1 MHGYIDFNID
11 DHREDYH
18 HMQTYSFVHCLCCYQ
33 VQCMPLN
40 HPLPINPE
48 KRSNQ
53 THISVARNR
62 ERVLTFVID
71 YQRSQ
76 PRKLLIQLKQEI
88 EINFC
93 MKARKIFRYHL
104 Y

>member
-1 MHGYIDFNID
+1 MYIETMDEYIDFNID

-53 THISVARNR
+53 SKPIYQLQGIER
-62 ERVLTFVID
+62 E
-71 YQRSQ
+71 S
-76 PRKLLIQLKQEI
+76 LLL
-88 EINFC
+88 
-93 MKARKIFRYHL
+93 
-104 Y
+104 